1 MKPKGSVTVVGSG
14 PGDAGLLTVRAVELL
29 RQAEVLVYDALVN
42 PELLRLASPAAELIG
57 DRREP
62 GEPASPDL
70 HALLMAK
77 AHPGR
82 RVVWLT
88 GGDPATLAP
97 KGREAARFAEA
108 GVGLEVVPAVP
119 GPAPAVT
126 PLGPG
131 AQTRDRRDWL
141 TSHPLFGQRVVVT
154 RARDQAGPLTRR
166 FQDLGAE
173 VLEIP
178 TIKIVPPQQ
187 HEDLVDAILGIGS
200 YDWLVF
206 TSANGVAM
214 FFELF
219 FKTFEDVRAIGG
231 VKIAAVGPGTAAP
244 LKALHLRVDLM
255 PEEHL
260 GRKVA
265 DALARYESLENLKVL
280 LLRAEAAN
288 PDLPRALEALGAIVD
303 DVACYRTVAETED
316 PAGAGARLLAAG
328 AEWVVFTSG
337 STVEHFHAR
346 FDLPQLLRRFPSL
359 RLASIGPETSKA
371 LQALALQPAVEA
383 KEHTLEGLV
392 KAIERQVIA
401 SRKPGA

>member
-1 MKPKGSVTVVGSG
+1 MKPKGSVSLVGTG
-14 PGDAGLLTVRAVELL
+14 PGDAGLLTLRAAELL
-29 RQAEVLVYDALVN
+29 RQAEVLVYDSLVN
-42 PELLRLASPAAELIG
+42 PELLQLVSPAVEMIG
-57 DRREP
+57 DRRD
-62 GEPASPDL
+62 PAQPAPSDL
-70 HALLMAK
+70 HALLVAK
-77 AHPGR
+77 AHPGK

-88 GGDPATLAP
+88 GGDPARLAP
-97 KGREAARFAEA
+97 EGSEVERFAAA
-108 GVGLEVVPAVP
+108 GVTVEVVPAVP
-119 GPAPAVT
+119 TPVVTPVGPAARPRGR
-126 PLGPG
+126 P
-131 AQTRDRRDWL
+131 DWL
-141 TSHPLFGQRVVVT
+141 ASHPLFGQRVVVT

-173 VLEIP
+173 VLELP

-187 HEDLVDAILGIGS
+187 HEDLVDAVLGIGS

-260 GRKVA
+260 GRKIA

-288 PDLPRALEALGAIVD
+288 RDLPRALEALGAIVD

-346 FDLPQLLRRFPSL
+346 FDLPQVLRRFPSL

-371 LQALALQPAVEA
+371 LQALGLQPAVEA